1 MIIKFISPA
10 NIFSDYLYSITS
22 KSTDFKY
29 KGLKKS
35 LLLRVLYIAILL
47 LQHLYHAQ
55 NSAENFQ
62 ILNEKEVEE
71 GFVIE
76 GKCKF
81 STDDNTAFA
90 QTFFNDSQWKLID
103 FTSRDL
109 LKKNQVYWFRYHF
122 KIDSSLIGKPLFL
135 EINQSGASEIF
146 LNGKKIKTLGKI
158 GAGEKQVSKIK
169 DGKPLIISF
178 DSTEKNVLAIRFK
191 PTLEKDGVSSVNFG
205 SKAINIVISPANS
218 YVEDKMFVSRNIN
231 FYTMLICGIFLAL
244 GFIHLLLFIFYRKA
258 VYNFYFST
266 YNLSICT
273 MSYMVLL
280 IYEIEDPSKFRLYLI
295 IALYSLIIFGASLT
309 GFVNTLFGKSR
320 LRFRIMLAI
329 PVLLIIIQFF
339 SPEISFIFCLLYLFF
354 AAMESFYLIIRAMI
368 KREKSAF
375 IVGGGILTFFLFTVI
390 TLVIFLLDSFNIL
403 DADNIMDTDG
413 MGYFALFVFISF
425 PVSISAY
432 LAWQFAA
439 TNLSLKKQ
447 LDEVNRL
454 SEINLL
460 QEQEKKH
467 ILQNQNDI
475 LEKQVDER
483 TKELQVEKHKTET
496 LLLNILPQ
504 EVAEELKENG
514 SSEAKYYDEV
524 TVLFTDFVN
533 FTQNSEKMG
542 AEKMLAELNDCFTAF
557 DLIMEKHGL
566 EKIKTIGDAYL
577 SVCGLPNQN
586 PKHAYQTVLAALD
599 ILQFIEERKKT
610 NPETLEIRIGINS
623 GSLVAGIVGLKKFA
637 YDIWGDTVNTAA
649 RMEQNSEKGKI
660 NISESTYQLIKDKV
674 ICEYRG
680 KIDTK
685 GKGAMDM
692 YFALQIKNN

>member
-1 MIIKFISPA
+1 M
-10 NIFSDYLYSITS
+10 
-22 KSTDFKY
+22 
-29 KGLKKS
+29 KKS